1 MGMATGTDDLD
12 RLRAETNRLNAEN
25 LLRCR
30 NGVPDR
36 CASGIPI
43 TLSMALTGFPIA
55 SDL

>member
-12 RLRAETNRLNAEN
+12 RLRAEPNRLNAED
-25 LLRCR
+25 LLRRR
-30 NGVPDR
+30 NGLPDR

-43 TLSMALTGFPIA
+43 ALSMALTGFPIA